1 MRRAARKT
9 GLIFGGLSLLI
20 AAWWVASTYVVN
32 PVTLPPPGEVAAT
45 IRELVA
51 SGVLLEHFGA
61 SIGMI
66 LTGFAIGAVVG
77 VPLGVIIGRSPYWK
91 TVFLWPIT
99 VIANLPGIAY
109 GVLMLAAF
117 GLGPLGPTVATA
129 MVALPYVAIN
139 VAEGIEAVSEDLVRM
154 SRTYD
159 RSSRQIARHVLIP
172 SVMPYLFASLRYA
185 FAQGWKIEALVE
197 VFGATRGIGFMIR
210 STYQSFSVDGMLA
223 WTITFVAFMLLVE
236 RVLLLQV
243 EERVFQWRGP

>member
-1 MRRAARKT
+1 MA
-9 GLIFGGLSLLI
+9 LLVVT
-20 AAWWVASTYVVN
+20 WWFTSTYIVN

-45 IRELVA
+45 IQELA
-51 SGVLLEHFGA
+51 ATGVLFEHFAA

-66 LTGFAIGAVVG
+66 ITGFAIGAIVG
-77 VPLGVIIGRSPYWK
+77 VPTGVVIGRSPYWK
-91 TVFLWPIT
+91 TVLLGPIT

-154 SRTYD
+154 STTYN
-159 RSSRQIARHVLIP
+159 RSRRQIARHVLVP

-223 WTITFVAFMLLVE
+223 WTISFVAFMLVVE
-236 RVLLLQV
+236 RVLLLRI
-243 EERVFQWRGP
+243 EERVFQWRSS